1 LWVEYALFAWGEESL
16 IERELI
22 AGVSAVGAID
32 WDRRYFDELVPLPH
46 GTTYNSY
53 LVRGSEKTALIDTM
67 YPARTAEY
75 IANLKRLNIPR
86 IDYIIANHGEQDHS
100 GSIHAVLELYPD
112 ALVVTNKFC
121 RSLIRD
127 AMDVPADRFLII
139 GDEDTISLG
148 NRTLRFLITPWVHW
162 PDTMLTHLVE
172 DNILFTCDLFGA
184 HNASSDLYATD
195 EGRTLDLARRYYA
208 EIMMPFRGHIAKY
221 LPMVEKIA
229 PRMIAASHGPVYNRP
244 ALILDAYR
252 LWNSEVPLREVV
264 IPHVSMYANT
274 NDMLLH
280 LVDRLIERGLK
291 VTPFNVVEGDLGEL
305 ASALVTASTLVVA
318 ASTVLGGPHPSCVG
332 ALNLANILKPK
343 IKFLATIGSFG
354 WGSSINEKIQSLLP
368 NIEAK
373 VLAPVLVKG
382 RATGDNMKELDRLAN
397 DIYVSNQQFA
407 AESAAVV

>member
-1 LWVEYALFAWGEESL
+1 MIA
-16 IERELI
+16 RELI
-22 AGVSAVGAID
+22 PGVSAVGAID
-32 WDRRYFDELVPLPH
+32 WDRRFFDELVPLPH

-53 LVRGSEKTALIDTM
+53 LVQGSEKTALIDTM

-75 IANLKRLNIPR
+75 IANLKRLNIPH

-100 GSIHAVLELYPD
+100 GSIPAVLELYPD
-112 ALVVTNKFC
+112 ARVVTNKFC

-127 AMDVPADRFLII
+127 AIDVPADRFLII
-139 GDEDTISLG
+139 EDQSTISLG
-148 NRTLRFLITPWVHW
+148 DRTLRFLITPWVHW

-184 HNASSDLYATD
+184 HNATSDLYASD
-195 EGRTLDLARRYYA
+195 NEGRTLDTARRYYA
-208 EIMMPFRGHIAKY
+208 EIMMPFRSHIAKY

-274 NDMLLH
+274 SNMVLH
-280 LVDRLIERGLK
+280 LVDRLVERGLK

-305 ASALVTASTLVVA
+305 ASSLVTASTLVIA
-318 ASTVLGGPHPSCVG
+318 ASTVLGGPHPSSVG

-343 IKFLATIGSFG
+343 VKFLSTIGSFG
-354 WGSSINEKIQSLLP
+354 WGSNIAEKIHSLLP
-368 NIEAK
+368 NLDAK
-373 VLAPVLVKG
+373 VLTPVLVKG
-382 RATGDNMKELDRLAN
+382 RATEDDLKKLDRLADEIDECN
-397 DIYVSNQQFA
+397 KELA
-407 AESAAVV
+407 AKSAVAAD

>member
-1 LWVEYALFAWGEESL
+1 MIA
-16 IERELI
+16 RELI
-22 AGVSAVGAID
+22 SGVSAVGAID

-100 GSIHAVLELYPD
+100 GSIPAVLECYPE
-112 ALVVTNKFC
+112 ARVVTNKFC
-121 RSLIRD
+121 RTLIMD
-127 AMDVPADRFLII
+127 AMDVPADRFLIVA
-139 GDEDTISLG
+139 DEDTISLG

-172 DNILFTCDLFGA
+172 DNILFTCDFFGA
-184 HNASSDLYATD
+184 HNATSDLYATD
-195 EGRTLDLARRYYA
+195 EGRALESARRYYA
-208 EIMMPFRGHIAKY
+208 EIMMPFRLHIAKY
-221 LPMVEKIA
+221 LPMVEKLA

-252 LWNSEVPLREVV
+252 EWISNVPLREVV

-274 NDMLLH
+274 SNMVLY

-291 VTPFNVVEGDLGEL
+291 VTPFNIVEGDLGEL
-305 ASALVTASTLVVA
+305 ASSLVTASTLVVA
-318 ASTVLGGPHPSCVG
+318 ASTVLGGPHPSSVG

-343 IKFLATIGSFG
+343 IKFISTIGSFG
-354 WGSSINEKIQSLLP
+354 WGSSIAESVQSLLP
-368 NIEAK
+368 NLQAK
-373 VLAPVLVKG
+373 YLAPVLVRG
-382 RATGDNMKELDRLAN
+382 RADTENLEELDRLAN
-397 DIYVSNQQFA
+397 EIYECNEGLA
-407 AESAAVV
+407 AGTAVAI

>member
-1 LWVEYALFAWGEESL
+1 MIA
-16 IERELI
+16 RELI
-22 AGVSAVGAID
+22 PGVSAVGAID

-53 LVRGSEKTALIDTM
+53 LVQGSEKTALIDTM

-75 IANLKRLNIPR
+75 IANLKRLNIPH

-100 GSIHAVLELYPD
+100 GSIPAVLELYPN
-112 ALVVTNKFC
+112 ARVVTNKFC
-121 RSLIRD
+121 RKLITD
-127 AMDVPADRFLII
+127 AIDVAADRFLII
-139 GDEDTISLG
+139 ENEDIISLG
-148 NRTLRFLITPWVHW
+148 DRTLRFLITPWVHW

-184 HNASSDLYATD
+184 HNATSDLYAT
-195 EGRTLDLARRYYA
+195 EVGRTLESARRYYA
-208 EIMMPFRGHIAKY
+208 EIMMPFRRHIQKY

-252 LWNSEVPLREVV
+252 LWISDEPLREVV
-264 IPHVSMYANT
+264 IPHVSMYSNT
-274 NDMLLH
+274 SNMVLY

-291 VTPFNVVEGDLGEL
+291 VTPFNVVDGDLGDL
-305 ASALVTASTLVVA
+305 ASSLVTASTLVVA

-343 IKFLATIGSFG
+343 TRFLTTIGSYG
-354 WGSSINEKIQSLLP
+354 WGSDIAKKIQALMPNLEARVLP
-368 NIEAK
+368 
-373 VLAPVLVKG
+373 PVLVKG
-382 RATGDNMKELDRLAN
+382 RAIEEDLKELDRLAN
-397 DIYVSNQQFA
+397 EIYECNEELTAQSV
-407 AESAAVV
+407 AAV